1 MQNGKDDIHVDR
13 AVGSAACGRGIGL
26 KRDHSRLPGFG
37 RDYNCFA
44 AGQHCGPRG
53 YVWIA
58 RAQVARFVVQRLAL
72 QEPLGVRGCNPPP
85 FFSDAD
91 GHDVVFLLIY
101 GLENRGRRKQ
111 RNFVLS
117 AASTEQD
124 SHSNLFHEL
133 SVWGSMSFTSI
144 LDEDGFGSP
153 RGRGLQNG
161 IASAW
166 S

>member
-1 MQNGKDDIHVDR
+1 M
-13 AVGSAACGRGIGL
+13 
-26 KRDHSRLPGFG
+26 
-37 RDYNCFA
+37 
-44 AGQHCGPRG
+44 
-53 YVWIA
+53 
-58 RAQVARFVVQRLAL
+58 VQRLSM

-117 AASTEQD
+117 AASAEQD

-144 LDEDGFGSP
+144 LDVDGFGS
-153 RGRGLQNG
+153 RKDVNYG
-161 IASAW
+161 A
-166 S
+166 